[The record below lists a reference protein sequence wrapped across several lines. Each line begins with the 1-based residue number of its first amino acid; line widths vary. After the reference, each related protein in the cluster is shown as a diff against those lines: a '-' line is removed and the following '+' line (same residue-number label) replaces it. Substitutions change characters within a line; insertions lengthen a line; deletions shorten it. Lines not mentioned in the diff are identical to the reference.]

1 MRASY
6 WSQSG
11 GDLRC
16 WMSTRHGVGNRESF
30 ICSSSADNW
39 AGDGNKTRC
48 LGFSPGQG
56 QKTPTVQEV
65 RRHRKSSC
73 HFHGWS
79 GPGAPAREGAIW
91 IQQCSS
97 GREHG
102 AGSRGRM
109 PISKQQG
116 GRREEEQSS
125 SQRAGGGGGE
135 VGWGGVGSLWV
146 PQILDHQRG
155 CAQGQDVALLWPM
168 AAEVRTGQTRFPG
181 SQAHVQGRICS
192 WVSNRGDRK
201 RVRRPLP
208 LCL

>member
-1 MRASY
+1 MTASY

-16 WMSTRHGVGNRESF
+16 WVSTHHGVGNRESF

-65 RRHRKSSC
+65 RRHRTGSC
-73 HFHGWS
+73 RFHGWS

-97 GREHG
+97 GREQGQDAHQQA
-102 AGSRGRM
+102 AGREERGRTE
-109 PISKQQG
+109 QQPE
-116 GRREEEQSS
+116 GR
-125 SQRAGGGGGE
+125 GWGGE

-155 CAQGQDVALLWPM
+155 CAQGQDVALLWPR
-168 AAEVRTGQTRFPG
+168 AAEVRTGQTPFPG